1 MDASA
6 FPQGPRAKQKSETR
20 DRVLAAAR
28 KLFEARGYSE
38 VTVRMIADDAGIAVG
53 SVFTSFESKDD
64 LLIEIVC
71 EDFARLAPILTQRLG
86 ADRGRSLADRIAYAY
101 KPAAAYD
108 ITHLSKFREVMAN
121 GWVRTDDQEARFQA
135 VIAPLE
141 TMLTNEIKAAQI
153 AGEISAGRDPAL
165 LTDMICKLYFA
176 NFRDAAYRG
185 WDLDQ
190 VHRHFRAQ
198 LKTLLQ

>member
-1 MDASA
+1 MDASSA
-6 FPQGPRAKQKSETR
+6 SSGNRAKQKSETR

-28 KLFEARGYSE
+28 TLFEARGYSS

-71 EDFARLAPILTQRLG
+71 DDLARLAPVLSQRLG
-86 ADRGRSLADRIAYAY
+86 ADRSRSLADRIAYAY
-101 KPAAAYD
+101 KPATAYD

-121 GWVRTDDQEARFQA
+121 AWVRSGDQEARFQK
-135 VIAPLE
+135 VMAPLL
-141 TMLTNEIKAAQI
+141 TMLISEIATAQK
-153 AGEISAGRDPAL
+153 AGEIAYDSEPAL
-165 LTDMICKLYFA
+165 LADMVGKLYFS

-185 WDLDQ
+185 WGLEQ
-190 VHRHFRAQ
+190 VHHHFKAQ
-198 LKTLLQ
+198 LKILLR